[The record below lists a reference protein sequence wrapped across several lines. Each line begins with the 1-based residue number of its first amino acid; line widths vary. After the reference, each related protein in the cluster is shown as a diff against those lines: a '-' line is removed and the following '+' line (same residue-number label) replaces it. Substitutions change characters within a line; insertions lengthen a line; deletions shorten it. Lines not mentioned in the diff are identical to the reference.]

1 MNPKGIYC
9 FFRSDPPIVG
19 SLIFST
25 DAVFISGVGPIYE
38 DDDFEGS
45 GVGKFPDGSG

>member
-1 MNPKGIYC
+1 MFPDKVVMKPKDIYC

-25 DAVFISGVGPIYE
+25 DAVFISGGAVCEG
-38 DDDFEGS
+38 DDFEGS
-45 GVGKFPDGSG
+45 